1 MLFKENRGLKVEEEF
16 VRSIIDFLT
25 DKGWIKEDIKIKY
38 GNDVDCNFATGW
50 GKLDGL
56 DVLDTV
62 MIPKCFYSDKYSDN
76 ENIMSLVPSLKKLYK
91 FDLVK
96 IAEVNNI
103 SLDRLIVLF
112 CILHEIGHC
121 INSHKQVKAFKN
133 NKTFLKELGLRQE
146 IIRSMRFSVEFD
158 GSITNREAFNKATLN
173 YRKMTLERIADRYA
187 MKFIKIYGKELCNI
201 ANRFIEYESITFAR
215 GY

>member
-1 MLFKENRGLKVEEEF
+1 MLFEKNRGLKIEKEF
-16 VRSIIDFLT
+16 VKNIIDFLT
-25 DKGWIKEDIKIKY
+25 DKGWIKENVRIKY
-38 GNDVDCNFATGW
+38 EDDIGYNFATGW

-62 MIPKCFYSDKYSDN
+62 IIPKCFYLDKYSDN

-103 SLDRLIVLF
+103 SLDKLIVLF

-121 INSHKQVKAFKN
+121 INSHKQVKAFKD
-133 NKTFLKELGLRQE
+133 NKTYFKELGLRGE
-146 IIRSMRFSVEFD
+146 IRRSMLLSV
-158 GSITNREAFNKATLN
+158 GYSGNITDREAFDKASLD

-187 MKFIKIYGKELCNI
+187 MKFMKLYGKELCDM
-201 ANRFIEYESITFAR
+201 ANRIEYESVVSV
-215 GY
+215 

>member
-1 MLFKENRGLKVEEEF
+1 MLFKENRGLKIEEEL

-25 DKGWIKEDIKIKY
+25 DKGWVKQDLKIKY
-38 GNDVDCNFATGW
+38 GDDIGYNFSTDW
-50 GKLDGL
+50 GRLDGI

-62 MIPKCFYSDKYSDN
+62 AIPKCFYSDKYSDN
-76 ENIMSLVPSLKKLYK
+76 ENIMSLVLNLKKLYK

-121 INSHKQVKAFKN
+121 INSHKQVKAFKD

-158 GSITNREAFNKATLN
+158 GSITDREAFDKASLN

-187 MKFIKIYGKELCNI
+187 MKFMKLYGKELCNM
-201 ANRFIEYESITFAR
+201 ANRIEYESVAFA
-215 GY
+215 

>member
-1 MLFKENRGLKVEEEF
+1 MLFKENKGLKIEKEF
-16 VRSIIDFLT
+16 VKNIIDFLT
-25 DKGWIKEDIKIKY
+25 DKGWVKENVKIKY
-38 GNDVDCNFATGW
+38 GNDVDYNFSTGW

-62 MIPKCFYSDKYSDN
+62 IIPKYFYLDKYSDN
-76 ENIMSLVPSLKKLYK
+76 ENIMSLVPSLKELYK

-112 CILHEIGHC
+112 CILHEIGHN
-121 INSHKQVKAFKN
+121 INSHKQVKAFKE

-146 IIRSMRFSVEFD
+146 IIRSMRFSV
-158 GSITNREAFNKATLN
+158 GYSGNITDREAFDKASLD

-187 MKFIKIYGKELCNI
+187 MKFMKLYGKELCVM
-201 ANRFIEYESITFAR
+201 ANKIEYEVIAFA
-215 GY
+215 

>member
-1 MLFKENRGLKVEEEF
+1 MLFKENKGLKIEKEF

-25 DKGWIKEDIKIKY
+25 DKGWVKEDIKIKY
-38 GNDVDCNFATGW
+38 GDDISYNFATGW

-62 MIPKCFYSDKYSDN
+62 IIPKCFYSDKYSDN
-76 ENIMSLVPSLKKLYK
+76 ENIMSLVPNLKKIYK

-133 NKTFLKELGLRQE
+133 NKTFFKELDLRGE
-146 IIRSMRFSVEFD
+146 ISRSMWLSVGYN
-158 GSITNREAFNKATLN
+158 GSITDREAFDKVTLN

-187 MKFIKIYGKELCNI
+187 MKFMKLYGKELLYDM
-201 ANRFIEYESITFAR
+201 ANRIEYESVALV
-215 GY
+215 

>member
-1 MLFKENRGLKVEEEF
+1 MLFEENRGLKIEKEF
-16 VRSIIDFLT
+16 VKNIIDFLT
-25 DKGWIKEDIKIKY
+25 DKGWVKENLRIKY
-38 GNDVDCNFATGW
+38 GDDIGYNFATGW

-62 MIPKCFYSDKYSDN
+62 IIPKYFYLDKYSDN
-76 ENIMSLVPSLKKLYK
+76 ENIMSLVPSLKELYK

-112 CILHEIGHC
+112 CILHEIGHN
-121 INSHKQVKAFKN
+121 INSHKQVKAFKE

-146 IIRSMRFSVEFD
+146 IIRSMRFSV
-158 GSITNREAFNKATLN
+158 GYSGNITDREAFDKASLD
-173 YRKMTLERIADRYA
+173 YRKMTLERIADKYA
-187 MKFIKIYGKELCNI
+187 MKFMKLYGKELCCM
-201 ANRFIEYESITFAR
+201 ANNKIEYESVVSV
-215 GY
+215 

>member
-1 MLFKENRGLKVEEEF
+1 MLFKENRGLKIEKEF
-16 VRSIIDFLT
+16 VRNIIDFLT
-25 DKGWIKEDIKIKY
+25 DKGWIKENVRIKY
-38 GNDVDCNFATGW
+38 EDDIGYNFATGW

-62 MIPKCFYSDKYSDN
+62 IIPKCFYLDKYSDN
-76 ENIMSLVPSLKKLYK
+76 ENIMSLVPSLKELYK

-112 CILHEIGHC
+112 CILHEIGHN
-121 INSHKQVKAFKN
+121 INSHKQVRAFKE
-133 NKTFLKELGLRQE
+133 NKTYLKELGLRGE
-146 IIRSMRFSVEFD
+146 IIRSMWLSVGYD
-158 GSITNREAFNKATLN
+158 GSITDRETFDKASVN

-187 MKFIKIYGKELCNI
+187 MKFMKLYEKELCAM
-201 ANRFIEYESITFAR
+201 ANKIEYEVIALV
-215 GY
+215 

>member
-1 MLFKENRGLKVEEEF
+1 MLFKENKGLKVEKKF

-25 DKGWIKEDIKIKY
+25 DKGWVKEDIKIKY
-38 GNDVDCNFATGW
+38 GDDINYNFATVW
-50 GKLDGL
+50 GKLDEL
-56 DVLDTV
+56 DVLDTI

-76 ENIMSLVPSLKKLYK
+76 ENIMSLVPSLKELYK

-112 CILHEIGHC
+112 CILHEIGHN
-121 INSHKQVKAFKN
+121 INSHKQVRAFKE
-133 NKTFLKELGLRQE
+133 NKTFLKELDLRGE
-146 IIRSMRFSVEFD
+146 IRRSMWLSVGYD
-158 GSITNREAFNKATLN
+158 GSITDREAFDKATLN

-187 MKFIKIYGKELCNI
+187 MKFMKLYGKELCAM
-201 ANRFIEYESITFAR
+201 ANKIEYEVIAFV
-215 GY
+215 

>member
-1 MLFKENRGLKVEEEF
+1 MLFKENKGLKIEKEF
-16 VRSIIDFLT
+16 VKNIIDFLT
-25 DKGWIKEDIKIKY
+25 DKGWVKENLRIKY
-38 GNDVDCNFATGW
+38 GDDIGYNFATGW

-62 MIPKCFYSDKYSDN
+62 IIPKYFYLDKYSDN
-76 ENIMSLVPSLKKLYK
+76 ENIMSLVPSLKELYK

-112 CILHEIGHC
+112 CILHEIGHN

-146 IIRSMRFSVEFD
+146 IIRSMRFSV
-158 GSITNREAFNKATLN
+158 GYSGNITDREAFDKASLD

-187 MKFIKIYGKELCNI
+187 MKFMKLYGKELCDM
-201 ANRFIEYESITFAR
+201 ANRIEYETIVSV
-215 GY
+215 

>member
-1 MLFKENRGLKVEEEF
+1 MLFKENKGLKIEKEF
-16 VRSIIDFLT
+16 VKNIIDFLT
-25 DKGWIKEDIKIKY
+25 DKGWVKEDVKIKY
-38 GNDVDCNFATGW
+38 EDDISHNFSTGW

-62 MIPKCFYSDKYSDN
+62 MIPKCFYLDKYSDN
-76 ENIMSLVPSLKKLYK
+76 ENIMSLVPNLKKIYK

-133 NKTFLKELGLRQE
+133 NKTYLKELGLRGE
-146 IIRSMRFSVEFD
+146 ISRSMWLSV
-158 GSITNREAFNKATLN
+158 GYSGNITDREAFDKASLD

-187 MKFIKIYGKELCNI
+187 MKFMKLYGKELCDM
-201 ANRFIEYESITFAR
+201 ANRIEYEVIALV
-215 GY
+215 

>member
-1 MLFKENRGLKVEEEF
+1 MLFKENRGLKIEEEF
-16 VRSIIDFLT
+16 VRSIVNFLT
-25 DKGWIKEDIKIKY
+25 DKGWVKEDLKIKY
-38 GNDVDCNFATGW
+38 GDDIGYNFSTDW
-50 GKLDGL
+50 GRLDGI

-62 MIPKCFYSDKYSDN
+62 AIPKCFYSDKYSDN
-76 ENIMSLVPSLKKLYK
+76 ENIMSLVPNLKKLYK

-121 INSHKQVKAFKN
+121 INSHKQVKAFKD
-133 NKTFLKELGLRQE
+133 NKTYFKELGLRGE
-146 IIRSMRFSVEFD
+146 IRRSMWLSVGYD
-158 GSITNREAFNKATLN
+158 GSITDRETFDKVTLN

-187 MKFIKIYGKELCNI
+187 MKFMKLYGKELCNM
-201 ANRFIEYESITFAR
+201 ANRFIEYETPVFI
-215 GY
+215 

>member
-1 MLFKENRGLKVEEEF
+1 MLFKENKGLKIEKEF

-25 DKGWIKEDIKIKY
+25 DKGWVKENVRIKY
-38 GNDVDCNFATGW
+38 EDDIGYNFATGW

-56 DVLDTV
+56 YVLDTV
-62 MIPKCFYSDKYSDN
+62 IIPKYFYLDKYSDN
-76 ENIMSLVPSLKKLYK
+76 ENIMSLVPSLKELYK

-112 CILHEIGHC
+112 CILHEIGHN
-121 INSHKQVKAFKN
+121 INSHKQVRAFKE
-133 NKTFLKELGLRQE
+133 NKTYLKELGLRGE
-146 IIRSMRFSVEFD
+146 ISRSMCLSVGYD
-158 GSITNREAFNKATLN
+158 GSITDRETFDKASLD

-187 MKFIKIYGKELCNI
+187 MKFMKLYEKELCAM
-201 ANRFIEYESITFAR
+201 ANKIEYEVIALV
-215 GY
+215 

>member
-1 MLFKENRGLKVEEEF
+1 MLFKENKGLKIEKEF

-25 DKGWIKEDIKIKY
+25 DKGWVKEDIKIKY
-38 GNDVDCNFATGW
+38 GDDIGYNLATGW

-62 MIPKCFYSDKYSDN
+62 IIPKYFYLDKYSDN
-76 ENIMSLVPSLKKLYK
+76 ENIMSLVPSLKELYK

-103 SLDRLIVLF
+103 SLDRLIALF
-112 CILHEIGHC
+112 CILHEIGHN
-121 INSHKQVKAFKN
+121 INSHKQVKAFKE

-146 IIRSMRFSVEFD
+146 IIRSMRFSVGYSGNITDREEFD
-158 GSITNREAFNKATLN
+158 KATLD

-187 MKFIKIYGKELCNI
+187 MKFMKLYGKELCVM
-201 ANRFIEYESITFAR
+201 ANKIEYEVIAFA
-215 GY
+215 

>member
-1 MLFKENRGLKVEEEF
+1 MLFKENKGLKIEKEF

-25 DKGWIKEDIKIKY
+25 DKGWVKEDIKIKY
-38 GNDVDCNFATGW
+38 GDDIGYNFATGW

-62 MIPKCFYSDKYSDN
+62 IIPKYFYLDKYSDN
-76 ENIMSLVPSLKKLYK
+76 ENIMSLVPSLKELYK

-133 NKTFLKELGLRQE
+133 NKTYLKELGLRQE

-158 GSITNREAFNKATLN
+158 GSITDRETFDKASLD
-173 YRKMTLERIADRYA
+173 YRKMTLEKIADRYA
-187 MKFIKIYGKELCNI
+187 MKFMKLYGKELCDM
-201 ANRFIEYESITFAR
+201 ANRIEYESVVSV
-215 GY
+215 

>member
-1 MLFKENRGLKVEEEF
+1 MLFKENKGLKIEKEF
-16 VRSIIDFLT
+16 VKNIIDFLT
-25 DKGWIKEDIKIKY
+25 DKGWIKEDLKIKY
-38 GNDVDCNFATGW
+38 GNDVDYNFATGW

-62 MIPKCFYSDKYSDN
+62 IIPKCFYIDKYSDN

-96 IAEVNNI
+96 IAEINNI

-121 INSHKQVKAFKN
+121 INSYKQIKAFKD
-133 NKTFLKELGLRQE
+133 NKTYFKELGLRGE
-146 IIRSMRFSVEFD
+146 IRRSMWLSVGYD
-158 GSITNREAFNKATLN
+158 GSITDRETFDKITLN

-187 MKFIKIYGKELCNI
+187 MKFMKLYGKELCDM
-201 ANRFIEYESITFAR
+201 ANRIEYESIVSV
-215 GY
+215 

>member
-1 MLFKENRGLKVEEEF
+1 MLFKENKGLKIEKEF
-16 VRSIIDFLT
+16 VKNIIDFLT
-25 DKGWIKEDIKIKY
+25 DKGWVKENLRIKY
-38 GNDVDCNFATGW
+38 GDDIGYNFATGW

-56 DVLDTV
+56 DVVDTV

-76 ENIMSLVPSLKKLYK
+76 ENIMSLVPNLKKIYK

-121 INSHKQVKAFKN
+121 INSHKQVGAFKE
-133 NKTFLKELGLRQE
+133 NKTYLKELGLRGE
-146 IIRSMRFSVEFD
+146 IIRSMWLSLGYHEEIIDRETFD
-158 GSITNREAFNKATLN
+158 KASLD

-187 MKFIKIYGKELCNI
+187 MKFMKLYGKELCAM
-201 ANRFIEYESITFAR
+201 ANRIEYEVIALV
-215 GY
+215 

>member
-1 MLFKENRGLKVEEEF
+1 MLFKENRGLKLEEEF
-16 VRSIIDFLT
+16 VRSIVNFLT
-25 DKGWIKEDIKIKY
+25 DKGWVKEDLKIKY
-38 GNDVDCNFATGW
+38 GDDIGYNFSTDW
-50 GKLDGL
+50 GRLDGI

-62 MIPKCFYSDKYSDN
+62 AIPKCFYSDKYSDN
-76 ENIMSLVPSLKKLYK
+76 ENIMSLVLNLKKLYK

-121 INSHKQVKAFKN
+121 INSHKQVKAFKD

-158 GSITNREAFNKATLN
+158 GSITDREAFDKASLN

-187 MKFIKIYGKELCNI
+187 MKFMKLYGKELCNM
-201 ANRFIEYESITFAR
+201 ANRIEYESIAFA
-215 GY
+215 

>member
-1 MLFKENRGLKVEEEF
+1 MLFKENKGLKIEKEF
-16 VRSIIDFLT
+16 VKNIIDFLT
-25 DKGWIKEDIKIKY
+25 DKGWVKEDIKIKY
-38 GNDVDCNFATGW
+38 GDDIGYNLATGW

-62 MIPKCFYSDKYSDN
+62 IIPKYFYLDKYSDN
-76 ENIMSLVPSLKKLYK
+76 ENIMSLVPSLKELYK

-112 CILHEIGHC
+112 CILHEIGHN
-121 INSHKQVKAFKN
+121 INSHKQVRAFKE
-133 NKTFLKELGLRQE
+133 NKTFLKELDLRGE
-146 IIRSMRFSVEFD
+146 IRRSMWLSVGYD
-158 GSITNREAFNKATLN
+158 GSITDRETFDKASLD

-187 MKFIKIYGKELCNI
+187 MKFMKLYGKELCDM
-201 ANRFIEYESITFAR
+201 ANKIEYEVIALV
-215 GY
+215 

>member
-1 MLFKENRGLKVEEEF
+1 MLFKENKGLKIEKEF

-25 DKGWIKEDIKIKY
+25 DKGWVKEDIKIKY
-38 GNDVDCNFATGW
+38 GGDIDYNFATGW

-62 MIPKCFYSDKYSDN
+62 IIPKYFYTNKYSDN
-76 ENIMSLVPSLKKLYK
+76 ENIMSLVPSLKELYK

-112 CILHEIGHC
+112 CILHEIGHN
-121 INSHKQVKAFKN
+121 INSHKQVKAFKE

-146 IIRSMRFSVEFD
+146 IIRSMRFSV
-158 GSITNREAFNKATLN
+158 GYSGNITDREAFDKASLD

-187 MKFIKIYGKELCNI
+187 MKFMKLYGKELCAM
-201 ANRFIEYESITFAR
+201 ANKIEYEVIAFA
-215 GY
+215 

>member
-1 MLFKENRGLKVEEEF
+1 MLFKENKGLKIEKEF
-16 VRSIIDFLT
+16 VKNIIDFLT
-25 DKGWIKEDIKIKY
+25 DKGWIKENVRIKY
-38 GNDVDCNFATGW
+38 GDDIGYNFATGW
-50 GKLDGL
+50 GKLDEL

-62 MIPKCFYSDKYSDN
+62 IIPKCFYLDKYSDN
-76 ENIMSLVPSLKKLYK
+76 ENIMSLVPNLKKIYK

-121 INSHKQVKAFKN
+121 INSYKQVKAFKN
-133 NKTFLKELGLRQE
+133 NKTYLKELGLRGE

-158 GSITNREAFNKATLN
+158 GSITDRETFDKASLN

-187 MKFIKIYGKELCNI
+187 MKFMKLYGKELCNM
-201 ANRFIEYESITFAR
+201 ANRIEYESVVSV
-215 GY
+215 

>member
-1 MLFKENRGLKVEEEF
+1 MLFKENKGLKIEKEF
-16 VRSIIDFLT
+16 VKNIIDFLT
-25 DKGWIKEDIKIKY
+25 DKGWVKENLRIKY
-38 GNDVDCNFATGW
+38 GDDISYNFATGW

-76 ENIMSLVPSLKKLYK
+76 ENIMSLVPNLKKIYK

-121 INSHKQVKAFKN
+121 INSYKQVKAFKD
-133 NKTFLKELGLRQE
+133 NKTFLKELDLRGE
-146 IIRSMRFSVEFD
+146 ISRSMWLSVGYD
-158 GSITNREAFNKATLN
+158 GSITDREAFDKVTLN

-187 MKFIKIYGKELCNI
+187 MKFMKLYGKELCDMTNK
-201 ANRFIEYESITFAR
+201 IEYEVIALV
-215 GY
+215 

>member
-1 MLFKENRGLKVEEEF
+1 MLFKENKGLKIEKEF
-16 VRSIIDFLT
+16 VKNIIDFLT
-25 DKGWIKEDIKIKY
+25 DKGWVKENLRIKY
-38 GNDVDCNFATGW
+38 GDDIGYNLATGW

-62 MIPKCFYSDKYSDN
+62 IIPKYFYLDKYSDN
-76 ENIMSLVPSLKKLYK
+76 ENIMSLVPSLKELYK

-112 CILHEIGHC
+112 CILHEIGHN
-121 INSHKQVKAFKN
+121 INSHKQVKAFKE

-146 IIRSMRFSVEFD
+146 IIRSMRFSVGYD
-158 GSITNREAFNKATLN
+158 GSITDRETFDKASLD

-187 MKFIKIYGKELCNI
+187 MKFMKLYGKELCAM
-201 ANRFIEYESITFAR
+201 ANKIEYEVIAFA
-215 GY
+215 

>member
-1 MLFKENRGLKVEEEF
+1 MLFKENKGLKIEKEF

-25 DKGWIKEDIKIKY
+25 DKGWVKEDVRIKY
-38 GNDVDCNFATGW
+38 GDDIGYNFATGW

-62 MIPKCFYSDKYSDN
+62 IIPKYFYLDKYSDN

-96 IAEVNNI
+96 IAEINNI

-112 CILHEIGHC
+112 CILHEIGHN

-146 IIRSMRFSVEFD
+146 IIRSMRFSVGYD
-158 GSITNREAFNKATLN
+158 GSITDRETFDKASLD

-187 MKFIKIYGKELCNI
+187 MMFMKLYGKELCDM
-201 ANRFIEYESITFAR
+201 ANRIEYEAIAFA
-215 GY
+215 

>member
-1 MLFKENRGLKVEEEF
+1 MLFKENRGLKVEDEF

-25 DKGWIKEDIKIKY
+25 DKGWVKENLKIKY
-38 GNDVDCNFATGW
+38 GDDISYNFSTGW
-50 GKLDGL
+50 GKLNGL

-96 IAEVNNI
+96 IAEINNI

-112 CILHEIGHC
+112 CILHEIGHN
-121 INSHKQVKAFKN
+121 INSHKQVRAFKE
-133 NKTFLKELGLRQE
+133 NKTFLKELDLRGE
-146 IIRSMRFSVEFD
+146 IRRSMWLSVGYD
-158 GSITNREAFNKATLN
+158 GSITDRETFDKITLN

-187 MKFIKIYGKELCNI
+187 MKFMKLYGKELCDM
-201 ANRFIEYESITFAR
+201 ANKIEYEVIAFA
-215 GY
+215 

>member
-1 MLFKENRGLKVEEEF
+1 MLFKENKGLKIEKEF
-16 VRSIIDFLT
+16 VKNIIDFLT
-25 DKGWIKEDIKIKY
+25 DKGWVKENLRIKY
-38 GNDVDCNFATGW
+38 GDDISYNFATGW

-62 MIPKCFYSDKYSDN
+62 IIPKYFYIDKYSDN
-76 ENIMSLVPSLKKLYK
+76 ENIMSLVPSLKELYK

-112 CILHEIGHC
+112 CILHEIGHN
-121 INSHKQVKAFKN
+121 INSHKQVRAFKE
-133 NKTFLKELGLRQE
+133 NKTYLKELGLRQE
-146 IIRSMRFSVEFD
+146 IIRSMRFSV
-158 GSITNREAFNKATLN
+158 GYSGNITDREAFDKASLD

-187 MKFIKIYGKELCNI
+187 MKFIKLYGKELCAM
-201 ANRFIEYESITFAR
+201 ANKIEYEVIALV
-215 GY
+215 

>member
-38 GNDVDCNFATGW
+38 GNDVDCNFSTDW
-50 GKLDGL
+50 GRLDGI
-56 DVLDTV
+56 DILDTV
-62 MIPKCFYSDKYSDN
+62 AIPKCFYSDKYSDN

-158 GSITNREAFNKATLN
+158 GSITNREAFDKDTLN
-173 YRKMTLERIADRYA
+173 YRKMTLERIADKYA
-187 MKFIKIYGKELCNI
+187 MKFMKLYGKELCNM
-201 ANRFIEYESITFAR
+201 ANRIEYETIAFV
-215 GY
+215 

>member
-1 MLFKENRGLKVEEEF
+1 MLFKENKGLKIEKEF

-25 DKGWIKEDIKIKY
+25 DKGWVKEDIKIKY
-38 GNDVDCNFATGW
+38 GGDIDYNFATGW

-62 MIPKCFYSDKYSDN
+62 IIPKYFYLDKYSDN
-76 ENIMSLVPSLKKLYK
+76 ENIMSLVPNIKKIYK

-112 CILHEIGHC
+112 CILHEIGHS
-121 INSHKQVKAFKN
+121 INSHKQVKAFKD
-133 NKTFLKELGLRQE
+133 NKTYFKELGLRGE
-146 IIRSMRFSVEFD
+146 IRRSMWLSV
-158 GSITNREAFNKATLN
+158 GYSGNITDREAFDKASLD

-187 MKFIKIYGKELCNI
+187 MKFMKLYGKELCAM
-201 ANRFIEYESITFAR
+201 ANRIEYESVAFA
-215 GY
+215 

>member
-1 MLFKENRGLKVEEEF
+1 MLFKENKGLKIEKEF
-16 VRSIIDFLT
+16 VKNIIDFLT
-25 DKGWIKEDIKIKY
+25 DKGWIKENVRIKY
-38 GNDVDCNFATGW
+38 EDDIGYNFSTGW
-50 GKLDGL
+50 GKLNDL

-76 ENIMSLVPSLKKLYK
+76 ENIMSLVPNLKKIYK

-158 GSITNREAFNKATLN
+158 GSITDRETFDKASLN

-187 MKFIKIYGKELCNI
+187 MKFMKLYEKELCAM
-201 ANRFIEYESITFAR
+201 ANKIEYEVIALV
-215 GY
+215 

>member
-1 MLFKENRGLKVEEEF
+1 MLFKENKGLKIEKEF

-25 DKGWIKEDIKIKY
+25 DKGWVKEDIKIKY
-38 GNDVDCNFATGW
+38 GDDIGYNLATGW

-62 MIPKCFYSDKYSDN
+62 IIPKYFYLDKYSDN
-76 ENIMSLVPSLKKLYK
+76 ENIMSLVPSLKELYK

-112 CILHEIGHC
+112 CILHEIGHN
-121 INSHKQVKAFKN
+121 INSHKQVRAFKE
-133 NKTFLKELGLRQE
+133 NKTFLKELDLRGE
-146 IIRSMRFSVEFD
+146 IRRSMWLSVGYD
-158 GSITNREAFNKATLN
+158 GSITDRETFDKASLD

-187 MKFIKIYGKELCNI
+187 MKFMKLYGKELCDM
-201 ANRFIEYESITFAR
+201 ANRIEYESVVSV
-215 GY
+215 

>member
-1 MLFKENRGLKVEEEF
+1 MLFKENKGLKIEKEF
-16 VRSIIDFLT
+16 VRSIVNFLT
-25 DKGWIKEDIKIKY
+25 DKGWVKEDLKIKY
-38 GNDVDCNFATGW
+38 GDDISYNFSTGW
-50 GKLDGL
+50 GKLNDL

-62 MIPKCFYSDKYSDN
+62 IIPKYFYLDKYSDN
-76 ENIMSLVPSLKKLYK
+76 ENIMSLVPSLKELYK

-112 CILHEIGHC
+112 CILHEIGHN

-158 GSITNREAFNKATLN
+158 GSITDRETFDKASLD

-187 MKFIKIYGKELCNI
+187 MKFMKLYEKELCAM
-201 ANRFIEYESITFAR
+201 ANKIEYEVIALV
-215 GY
+215 